1 MRNDLP
7 ELEPAD
13 DDDALVVRAKSDRA
27 AFGQLF
33 DRYYPRV
40 WRYCLRRLGDRTCA
54 EDVTSEAF
62 LNVASHLAAFPGR
75 TESDFRAWLFR
86 IATNGVLAHLR
97 QKQRR
102 KELWNTAAASGR
114 VTAAPNGAA
123 TGSSDTEI
131 DWPTVLAALE
141 QLPER
146 EQTIVSLRFFAGCG
160 HEEIASVVGMS
171 AGAVRTALSRT
182 IARLRQTLDPPTRDA
197 GDRLSR

>member
-1 MRNDLP
+1 MRSDLP
-7 ELEPAD
+7 EPEPTD

-27 AFGQLF
+27 AFGELF

-40 WRYCLRRLGDRTCA
+40 WRYCVRRLGDRTCA

-62 LNVASHLAAFPGR
+62 LNVASHLATFPGR

-86 IATNGVLAHLR
+86 IATNGVLAHVR

-102 KELWNTAAASGR
+102 KELWNTAAATGR
-114 VTAAPNGAA
+114 
-123 TGSSDTEI
+123 
-131 DWPTVLAALE
+131 LAAEREGASGELTNTE
-141 QLPER
+141 VDWQTVCTALRQLPER
-146 EQTIVSLRFFAGCG
+146 EQTIVSLRFFAGCS

-182 IARLRQTLDPPTRDA
+182 IAKLRQTLSPPIRDA